1 MKKVILYSVVS
12 VILLLSS
19 CNAAIL
25 MNNGDVTV
33 PDYGN
38 SGTID
43 GKPGEGDPVSLD
55 PPRSVNATKSYY
67 SDTINVIWSPV
78 SGADYYTLEKCAHTQ
93 ETLTGTEEWVP
104 LQMSVFTTSYSDT
117 DSLQSGM
124 FYSYRVTAHTLE
136 GVSSSASDTASGTV
150 LASPRTI
157 NVSQGTSETS
167 IDITWNEMPY
177 VDSYRIYMSRY
188 STISGVESEVVA
200 TVAARTGSANAYTY
214 AIGSSG

>member
-43 GKPGEGDPVSLD
+43 GKPGEGDPVVLD

-67 SDTINVIWSPV
+67 SDRINVIWSPE
-78 SGADYYTLEKCAHTQ
+78 SGADYSTL
-93 ETLTGTEEWVP
+93 
-104 LQMSVFTTSYSDT
+104 D
-117 DSLQSGM
+117 
-124 FYSYRVTAHTLE
+124 
-136 GVSSSASDTASGTV
+136 
-150 LASPRTI
+150 
-157 NVSQGTSETS
+157 
-167 IDITWNEMPY
+167 
-177 VDSYRIYMSRY
+177 
-188 STISGVESEVVA
+188 
-200 TVAARTGSANAYTY
+200 
-214 AIGSSG
+214 